1 MRARLLLVPLAAF
14 LLATLPLPGQ
24 DDVPRPAVLFETTE
38 GEFTIEL
45 FADKT
50 PRTAANFLRYVEGNR
65 FDDTI
70 FHRVIPKF
78 MVQGGGFTPE
88 LELKPTL
95 PPINIE
101 TRRDLP
107 NARGS
112 VAMARNADRDSA
124 SSQFFI
130 NLKDN
135 DQLDRAGTRPGYTVF
150 GRVIE
155 GMEVVNRIARVQT
168 SHRGPMRDVPIFPV
182 IVISTR
188 RVN

>member
-107 NARGS
+107 TPTATAPR
-112 VAMARNADRDSA
+112 RN
-124 SSQFFI
+124 SSSI
-130 NLKDN
+130 
-135 DQLDRAGTRPGYTVF
+135 
-150 GRVIE
+150 
-155 GMEVVNRIARVQT
+155 
-168 SHRGPMRDVPIFPV
+168 
-182 IVISTR
+182 
-188 RVN
+188 